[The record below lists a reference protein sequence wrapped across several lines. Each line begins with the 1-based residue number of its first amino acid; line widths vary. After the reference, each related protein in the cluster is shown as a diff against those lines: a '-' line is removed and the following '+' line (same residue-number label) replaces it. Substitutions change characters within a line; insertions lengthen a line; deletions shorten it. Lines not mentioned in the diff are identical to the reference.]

1 MRGLLLGIEI
11 LTGLVI
17 ALLLPFLA
25 THPKIFMENEEFSES
40 VDD

>member
-1 MRGLLLGIEI
+1 MHGLLLGIEI
-11 LTGLVI
+11 VTGLIV

-25 THPKIFMENEEFSES
+25 THPRIFMENEEFSES